1 MRESW
6 GRIVQEREQALRWES
21 VVRLEYS
28 DQGGTAVRDDVLR

>member
-28 DQGGTAVRDDVLR
+28 DQGTAVRDDVLR